1 MSETEKPAEP
11 PKMIRVRAIVAKD
24 TPWRGP
30 FHNGKPMLHGE
41 EAIVPEDEALRMDEN
56 RQVMIVGDA

>member
-1 MSETEKPAEP
+1 MSETTKPAEP
-11 PKMIRVRAIVAKD
+11 PKMVRVRAIVAED

-30 FHNGKPMLHGE
+30 FIDGKPMEHKQ
-41 EAIVPEDEALRMDEN
+41 EAIVPEDLALLMDER